1 MQDYLDSL
9 KAILKCSLCTMHYVA
24 REDTVNHHLVDM
36 GYQISEEEIRDHNI
50 GVTRFD

>member
-9 KAILKCSLCTMHYVA
+9 KAVLKCSSCTTYYVA
-24 REDTVNHHLVDM
+24 KGDTVNHCLVDM

-50 GVTRFD
+50 GVTHFD